1 MNIAI
6 ATDNFK
12 PSGGMERYV
21 FDLVQGL
28 LSKQIKPVV
37 FAMQISQEFASLCP
51 THKIIQFPIAQLR
64 YAVFNAKLQKVLPKN
79 HKLLATS
86 LVDNADILFCG
97 GNHLGFLNATKRK
110 ATTKDKMTIK
120 RGFSAYKSAKKIVAH
135 SQKMADEL
143 VEFYGVEK
151 DKIFTIYPPVDTEKF
166 YPMPDEKRVELRKK
180 FGFKDNENIL
190 LFPSANH
197 QLKGLDLIIDSVQS
211 VQKKLSHPIKIVV
224 CGKQSVKTNDL
235 IINLGF
241 IKNMSELYNA
251 VDFTILA
258 SYYEAFGLVG
268 VESILCG
275 TKTIFA
281 TTCGCTEVIRNT
293 DGLFFD
299 RTKPETLANSLY
311 LADKMRLD
319 NQHKIDKAKD
329 YIIYN
334 PELSCHIEKLL
345 ELIV

>member
-21 FDLVQGL
+21 FDLVQGFL
-28 LSKQIKPVV
+28 AKQITPSV
-37 FAMQISQEFASLCP
+37 FSMKISPEFAKLCP
-51 THKIIQFPIAQLR
+51 THKISQFPISQLR
-64 YAVFNAKLQKVLPKN
+64 YAVFNAILQKKLPKN
-79 HKLLATS
+79 HKLIATS

-97 GNHLGFLNATKRK
+97 GNHLGFLKGTKRR
-110 ATTKDKMTIK
+110 ATIKDKMTIK

-166 YPMPDEKRVELRKK
+166 YPMPDEKRTELRKK
-180 FGFKDNENIL
+180 FGFNENENIL
-190 LFPSANH
+190 LFPSGDH
-197 QLKGLDLIIDSVQS
+197 QRKGLPFILEAVKIANL
-211 VQKKLSHPIKIVV
+211 KLNFKVKIAV
-224 CGKQSVKTNDL
+224 CGNKRVQNDS

-241 IKNMSELYNA
+241 IKNMPDLYNA
-251 VDFTILA
+251 VDFSILA
-258 SYYEAFGLVG
+258 SLYEPFGLVG

-275 TKTIFA
+275 TKIIFA
-281 TTCGCTEVIRNT
+281 NSCGCCEIIKDS

-299 RTKPETLANSLY
+299 KNNLESLINSLI
-311 LADKMRLD
+311 LADQMKSS
-319 NQHKIDKAKD
+319 NQHKINNPQE
-329 YIIYN
+329 YIAYN
-334 PELSCHIEKLL
+334 PKLAYHIDELLKLL
-345 ELIV
+345 D

>member
-21 FDLVQGL
+21 FDLVQGFL
-28 LSKQIKPVV
+28 AKQITPSV
-37 FAMQISQEFASLCP
+37 FSMKISPEFAKLCP
-51 THKIIQFPIAQLR
+51 THKISQFPISQLR
-64 YAVFNAKLQKVLPKN
+64 YAVFNAILQKKLPKN
-79 HKLLATS
+79 HKLIATS

-97 GNHLGFLNATKRK
+97 GNHLGFLKGTKRR
-110 ATTKDKMTIK
+110 ATIKDKMTIK

-166 YPMPDEKRVELRKK
+166 YPMPDEKRAKLRKK
-180 FGFKDNENIL
+180 FGFNENENIL

-211 VQKKLSHPIKIVV
+211 IQKKICHPIKIVV

-235 IINLGF
+235 ITNLGF

-268 VESILCG
+268 IESILCG
-275 TKTIFA
+275 TKIIFA
-281 TTCGCTEVIRNT
+281 TTCGCTEVIKNA

-299 RTKPETLANSLY
+299 RTKPETLINSLH
-311 LADKMRLD
+311 LADQMKSS
-319 NQHKIDKAKD
+319 NQHKINNPQE
-329 YIIYN
+329 YIAYN
-334 PELSCHIEKLL
+334 PKLAYHIDELLKLL
-345 ELIV
+345 D

>member
-21 FDLVQGL
+21 FDLVQGFL
-28 LSKQIKPVV
+28 AKQITPSV
-37 FAMQISQEFASLCP
+37 FSMKISPEFAKLCP
-51 THKIIQFPIAQLR
+51 THKISQFPISQLR
-64 YAVFNAKLQKVLPKN
+64 YAVFNAILQKKLPKN
-79 HKLLATS
+79 HKLIATS

-97 GNHLGFLNATKRK
+97 GNHLGFLKGTKRR
-110 ATTKDKMTIK
+110 ATIKDKMTIK

-166 YPMPDEKRVELRKK
+166 YPMPDEKRTELRKK
-180 FGFKDNENIL
+180 FGFNENENIL
-190 LFPSANH
+190 LFPSGDH
-197 QLKGLDLIIDSVQS
+197 QRKGLPFILEAVKIANL
-211 VQKKLSHPIKIVV
+211 KLNFKVKIAV
-224 CGKQSVKTNDL
+224 CGNKRVQNDS

-241 IKNMSELYNA
+241 IKNMPDLYNA
-251 VDFTILA
+251 VDFSILA
-258 SYYEAFGLVG
+258 SLYEPFGLVG

-275 TKTIFA
+275 TKIIFA
-281 TTCGCTEVIRNT
+281 NSCGCREIVKDS

-299 RTKPETLANSLY
+299 KNNLESLINSLI
-311 LADKMRLD
+311 LADKMKSN
-319 NQHKIDKAKD
+319 NQHKINNPQE
-329 YIIYN
+329 YIAYN
-334 PELSCHIEKLL
+334 PKLAYHIDELLKLL
-345 ELIV
+345 D

>member
-28 LSKQIKPVV
+28 LAKQITPSV
-37 FAMQISQEFASLCP
+37 FSMKISPEFAKLCP
-51 THKIIQFPIAQLR
+51 THKISQFPISQLR
-64 YAVFNAKLQKVLPKN
+64 YAVFNAILQKKLPKS
-79 HKLLATS
+79 HKLIATS

-97 GNHLGFLNATKRK
+97 GNHLGFLKGTKRR
-110 ATTKDKMTIK
+110 ATIKDKMTIK

-166 YPMPDEKRVELRKK
+166 YPMSDEKRAELRKK

-190 LFPSANH
+190 LFPSGDH
-197 QLKGLDLIIDSVQS
+197 QRKGLPFILEAVKIANLKLNYKMKIAVCGNKKVQNDSV
-211 VQKKLSHPIKIVV
+211 
-224 CGKQSVKTNDL
+224 
-235 IINLGF
+235 INLGF
-241 IKNMSELYNA
+241 IKNMPDLYNA
-251 VDFTILA
+251 VDFSILA
-258 SYYEAFGLVG
+258 SLYEPFGLVG

-275 TKTIFA
+275 TKIIFA
-281 TTCGCTEVIRNT
+281 NSCGCCEIIKDS

-299 RTKPETLANSLY
+299 KNNLESLINSLI
-311 LADKMRLD
+311 LADKMKSS
-319 NQHKIDKAKD
+319 NQHKINNPQE
-329 YIIYN
+329 YIAYN
-334 PELSCHIEKLL
+334 PKLAYHIDELLKLL
-345 ELIV
+345 D

>member
-21 FDLVQGL
+21 FDLVQGFL
-28 LSKQIKPVV
+28 AKQITPSV
-37 FAMQISQEFASLCP
+37 FSMKISPEFAKLCP
-51 THKIIQFPIAQLR
+51 THKISQFPISQLR
-64 YAVFNAKLQKVLPKN
+64 YAVFNAILQKKLPKN
-79 HKLLATS
+79 HKLIATS

-97 GNHLGFLNATKRK
+97 GNHLGFLKGTKRR
-110 ATTKDKMTIK
+110 ATIKDKMTIK

-166 YPMPDEKRVELRKK
+166 YPMSDEKRVELRKK

-190 LFPSANH
+190 LFPSGDH
-197 QLKGLDLIIDSVQS
+197 QRKGLPFILEAVKIANLKLNFSVKIAVCGNKKVQNDSV
-211 VQKKLSHPIKIVV
+211 
-224 CGKQSVKTNDL
+224 
-235 IINLGF
+235 INLGF
-241 IKNMSELYNA
+241 IKNMPDLYNA
-251 VDFTILA
+251 VDFSILA
-258 SYYEAFGLVG
+258 SLYEPFGLVG

-275 TKTIFA
+275 TKIIFA
-281 TTCGCTEVIRNT
+281 NSCGCCEIIKDS

-299 RTKPETLANSLY
+299 KNNLESLINSLI
-311 LADKMRLD
+311 LADQMKSN
-319 NQHKIDKAKD
+319 NQHKINNPQE
-329 YIIYN
+329 YIAYN
-334 PELSCHIEKLL
+334 PKLAYHIDELLKLL
-345 ELIV
+345 D

>member
-21 FDLVQGL
+21 FDLVQGFL
-28 LSKQIKPVV
+28 AKQITPSV
-37 FAMQISQEFASLCP
+37 FSMKISPEFAKLCP
-51 THKIIQFPIAQLR
+51 THKISQFPIAQLR
-64 YAVFNAKLQKVLPKN
+64 YAVFNAILQKKLPKN
-79 HKLLATS
+79 HKLIATS

-97 GNHLGFLNATKRK
+97 GNHLGFLKGTKRR
-110 ATTKDKMTIK
+110 ATIKDKMTIK

-166 YPMPDEKRVELRKK
+166 YPMPDEKRTELRKK
-180 FGFKDNENIL
+180 FGFNENENIL
-190 LFPSANH
+190 LFPSGDH
-197 QLKGLDLIIDSVQS
+197 QRKGLPFILEAVKIANL
-211 VQKKLSHPIKIVV
+211 KLNFKVKIAV
-224 CGKQSVKTNDL
+224 CGNKKVQNDS

-241 IKNMSELYNA
+241 IKNMPDHYNA
-251 VDFTILA
+251 VDFSILA
-258 SYYEAFGLVG
+258 SLYEPFGLVG

-275 TKTIFA
+275 TKIIFA
-281 TTCGCTEVIRNT
+281 NSCGCREIVKDS

-299 RTKPETLANSLY
+299 KNNLESLINSLI
-311 LADKMRLD
+311 LADKMKSN
-319 NQHKIDKAKD
+319 NQHKINNPQE
-329 YIIYN
+329 YIAYN
-334 PELSCHIEKLL
+334 PKLAYHIDELLKLL
-345 ELIV
+345 D

>member
-28 LSKQIKPVV
+28 LAKQITPSV
-37 FAMQISQEFASLCP
+37 FSMKISPEFAKLCP
-51 THKIIQFPIAQLR
+51 THKISQFPIAQLR
-64 YAVFNAKLQKVLPKN
+64 YAVFNAILQKKLPKN
-79 HKLLATS
+79 HKLIATS

-97 GNHLGFLNATKRK
+97 GNHLGFLKGIKRQATI
-110 ATTKDKMTIK
+110 KDKMTIK

-166 YPMPDEKRVELRKK
+166 YPMPDEKRAKLRKK
-180 FGFKDNENIL
+180 FGFNENENIL
-190 LFPSANH
+190 LFPSGDH
-197 QLKGLDLIIDSVQS
+197 QRKGLPFILEAVKIANLKLNFSV
-211 VQKKLSHPIKIVV
+211 KIAV
-224 CGKQSVKTNDL
+224 CGNKRVQNDS

-241 IKNMSELYNA
+241 IKNMPDLYNA
-251 VDFTILA
+251 VDFSILA
-258 SYYEAFGLVG
+258 SLYEPFGLVG

-275 TKTIFA
+275 TKIIFA
-281 TTCGCTEVIRNT
+281 NSCGCCEIIKDS

-299 RTKPETLANSLY
+299 KNNLESLINSLI
-311 LADKMRLD
+311 LADKMKSS
-319 NQHKIDKAKD
+319 NQHKINNPQE
-329 YIIYN
+329 YIAYN
-334 PELSCHIEKLL
+334 PKLAYHIDELLKLL
-345 ELIV
+345 D

>member
-21 FDLVQGL
+21 FDLVQGFL
-28 LSKQIKPVV
+28 AKQITPSV
-37 FAMQISQEFASLCP
+37 FSMKISPEFAKLCP
-51 THKIIQFPIAQLR
+51 THKISQFPISQLR
-64 YAVFNAKLQKVLPKN
+64 YAVFNAILQKKLPKN
-79 HKLLATS
+79 HKLIATS

-97 GNHLGFLNATKRK
+97 GNHLGFLKGTKRR
-110 ATTKDKMTIK
+110 ATIKDKMTIK

-166 YPMPDEKRVELRKK
+166 YPMPDEKRAELRKK

-190 LFPSANH
+190 LFPSGDH
-197 QLKGLDLIIDSVQS
+197 QRKGLPFILEAVKIANLKLNFSVKIAVCGNKKVQNDSV
-211 VQKKLSHPIKIVV
+211 
-224 CGKQSVKTNDL
+224 
-235 IINLGF
+235 INLGF
-241 IKNMSELYNA
+241 IKNMPDLYNA
-251 VDFTILA
+251 VDFSILA
-258 SYYEAFGLVG
+258 SLYEPFGLVG

-275 TKTIFA
+275 TKIIFA
-281 TTCGCTEVIRNT
+281 NSCGCCEIIKDS

-299 RTKPETLANSLY
+299 KNNLESLINSLI
-311 LADKMRLD
+311 LADKMKSN
-319 NQHKIDKAKD
+319 NQHKINNPQE
-329 YIIYN
+329 YIAYN
-334 PELSCHIEKLL
+334 PKLAYHIDELLKLL
-345 ELIV
+345 D

>member
-21 FDLVQGL
+21 FDLVQGFL
-28 LSKQIKPVV
+28 AKQITPSV
-37 FAMQISQEFASLCP
+37 FSMKISPEFAKLCP
-51 THKIIQFPIAQLR
+51 THKILQFPISQLR
-64 YAVFNAKLQKVLPKN
+64 YAVFNAILQKKLPKN
-79 HKLLATS
+79 HKLIATS

-97 GNHLGFLNATKRK
+97 GNHLGFLKGTKRR
-110 ATTKDKMTIK
+110 ATIKDKMTIK

-166 YPMPDEKRVELRKK
+166 YPMPDEKRAKLRKK
-180 FGFKDNENIL
+180 FGFNENENIL
-190 LFPSANH
+190 LFPSGDH
-197 QLKGLDLIIDSVQS
+197 QRKGLPFILEAVKIANLKLNFSV
-211 VQKKLSHPIKIVV
+211 KIAV
-224 CGKQSVKTNDL
+224 CGNKRVQNDS

-241 IKNMSELYNA
+241 IKNMPDLYNA
-251 VDFTILA
+251 VDFSILA
-258 SYYEAFGLVG
+258 SLYEPFGLVG

-275 TKTIFA
+275 TKIIFA
-281 TTCGCTEVIRNT
+281 NSCGCCEIIKDS

-299 RTKPETLANSLY
+299 KNNLESLINSLI
-311 LADKMRLD
+311 LADKMKSN
-319 NQHKIDKAKD
+319 NQHKINNPQE
-329 YIIYN
+329 YIAYN
-334 PELSCHIEKLL
+334 PKLAYHIDELLKLL
-345 ELIV
+345 D

>member
-21 FDLVQGL
+21 FDLVQGFL
-28 LSKQIKPVV
+28 AKQITPSV
-37 FAMQISQEFASLCP
+37 FSMKISPEFAKLCP
-51 THKIIQFPIAQLR
+51 THKISQFPISQLR
-64 YAVFNAKLQKVLPKN
+64 YAVFNAILQKKLPKN
-79 HKLLATS
+79 HKLIATS

-97 GNHLGFLNATKRK
+97 GNHLGFLKGTKRR
-110 ATTKDKMTIK
+110 ATIKDKMTIK

-166 YPMPDEKRVELRKK
+166 YPMPDEKRTELRKK
-180 FGFKDNENIL
+180 FGFNENENIL
-190 LFPSANH
+190 LFPSGDH
-197 QLKGLDLIIDSVQS
+197 QRKGLPFILEAVKIANL
-211 VQKKLSHPIKIVV
+211 KLNFKVKIAV
-224 CGKQSVKTNDL
+224 CGNKRVQNDS

-241 IKNMSELYNA
+241 IKNMPDLYNA
-251 VDFTILA
+251 VDFSILA
-258 SYYEAFGLVG
+258 SLYEPFGLVG

-275 TKTIFA
+275 TKIIFPNS
-281 TTCGCTEVIRNT
+281 CGCREIVKDS

-299 RTKPETLANSLY
+299 KNNLESLINSLI
-311 LADKMRLD
+311 LADKMKSD
-319 NQHKIDKAKD
+319 NQHKINNPQE
-329 YIIYN
+329 YIAYN
-334 PELSCHIEKLL
+334 PKLAYHIDELLKLL
-345 ELIV
+345 D